1 MNAIAHLWQS
11 TLCVAIAAIVVA
23 TLRRAPARYRHAI
36 WMLAAAKFLVPFS
49 ILVAA
54 GASLSTWLAPPEL
67 PLARWIDRSMPL
79 LTLRT
84 GAAASPPPAL
94 VDTLWLAMPL
104 VWMAGALA
112 FAAWRVR
119 QWRATADLVRRSA
132 PLRSGREA
140 DALARAVQQSRCAR
154 SIQLRLGDG
163 SLEPG
168 VIGVLRPVIVWPAGL
183 SDRLT
188 DEEMEAVLSHEV
200 AHVTRHDNLYAR
212 VQMAVETLFWFYP
225 LTWWLGTRIV
235 NERERACDEEV
246 VHMGTNTQSYA
257 AGILKVCGFC
267 LRAPAAFAAGVGGSN
282 LTQRVERI
290 VTGSPHG
297 SRARTAKL
305 LGLCFGLAMTVTP
318 LTLGALGAA
327 TYEQQEPEVYSM
339 KYAGVTAPRLVK
351 ETKPRYTA
359 DAMRAR
365 IQGTVRLEAVVR
377 ADGTVTDIK
386 VTQSLDKDHGLDV
399 EAIAA
404 MKKWEFKP
412 GTKDGKPVAV
422 RIEAEMSF
430 ALRK

>member
-11 TLCVAIAAIVVA
+11 TLCVAIAAIVVV

-36 WMLAAAKFLVPFS
+36 WMLAAVKFLVPFS

-54 GASLSTWLAPPEL
+54 GASLSTWLGPSEL
-67 PLARWIDRSMPL
+67 PLARWIDRSMPF

-84 GAAASPPPAL
+84 GAAESPSPSSL
-94 VDTLWLAMPL
+94 VDTIWLAMPL
-104 VWMAGALA
+104 VWVAGALV
-112 FAAWRVR
+112 FGAWRVR
-119 QWRATADLVRRSA
+119 QWRSTAGLVQRSA

-140 DALARAVQQSRCAR
+140 QALVRAMRQSRCTR
-154 SIQLRLGDG
+154 SIQLRLGDE
-163 SLEPG
+163 SIEPG

-188 DEEMEAVLSHEV
+188 DEEMEAVLAHEI
-200 AHVTRHDNLYAR
+200 AHVTRRDNLFAR
-212 VQMAVETLFWFYP
+212 VQMAVETIFWFYP
-225 LTWWLGTRIV
+225 LSWWLGTQIV

-282 LTQRVERI
+282 LAQRVERI
-290 VTGSPHG
+290 VTGAPDAR
-297 SRARTAKL
+297 RAGTAKL

-327 TYEQQEPEVYSM
+327 TYEQQEPEVYSS
-339 KYAGVTAPRLVK
+339 KLASVTAPRLVK

-359 DAMRAR
+359 DAMRAK
-365 IQGTVRLEAVVR
+365 IQGIVKLEAVVR
-377 ADGTVTDIK
+377 ADGSVTDVK
-386 VTQSLDKDHGLDV
+386 VTQSLDKDLGLDN
-399 EAIAA
+399 EAIEA
-404 MKKWEFKP
+404 MKKWQFKP

-422 RIEAEMSF
+422 RIAVEMSF
-430 ALRK
+430 KLK

>member
-11 TLCVAIAAIVVA
+11 TLCVAIAAIAVA
-23 TLRRAPARYRHAI
+23 TLRHAPARYRHAI

-49 ILVAA
+49 ILIAV
-54 GASLSTWLAPPEL
+54 GASLSTWLGPSEL
-67 PLARWIDRSMPL
+67 PLTRWIDRSMPF

-84 GAAASPPPAL
+84 GAAESLSPSSL
-94 VDTLWLAMPL
+94 VDTIWLAMPL
-104 VWMAGALA
+104 AWIAGALA

-119 QWRATADLVRRSA
+119 QWRATLGLVQRSV

-140 DALARAVQQSRCAR
+140 DALARAMEQSSCTR

-168 VIGVLRPVIVWPAGL
+168 VIGVRTPVIVWPAGL

-188 DEEMEAVLSHEV
+188 DEEMDAVLAHEI
-200 AHVTRHDNLYAR
+200 AHVTRRDNLYAR
-212 VQMAVETLFWFYP
+212 VQMAVETIFWFYP

-246 VHMGTNTQSYA
+246 MHMGTNTQSYA

-282 LTQRVERI
+282 LAQRVEHI
-290 VTGSPHG
+290 VTGSPHV
-297 SRARTAKL
+297 SRVRTAKVL
-305 LGLCFGLAMTVTP
+305 ALCFGLAMTVAP
-318 LTLGALGAA
+318 LTVGALGA
-327 TYEQQEPEVYSM
+327 TSQDQKEPNVYTM
-339 KYAGVTAPRLVK
+339 KQAGVTAPRLVK

-359 DAMRAR
+359 DAMRAK

-377 ADGTVTDIK
+377 ADGTLSDIK
-386 VTQSLDKDHGLDV
+386 VIQSLDKELGLDN
-399 EAIAA
+399 EAIEA

-430 ALRK
+430 KLK